1 MSEESLQ
8 KAFHDKMFELRVKQA
23 YYVMEH
29 KKDNPDLAREII
41 NLKKSFAKELS
52 KEMIGDVNNVECKR
66 K

>member
-1 MSEESLQ
+1 MSEENLK

-41 NLKKSFAKELS
+41 NLKKNFAKELAE
-52 KEMIGDVNNVECKR
+52 EMIGDVNNVERKR